1 MNHLKSNMVRIAI
14 LDGTAYWISNNSV
27 MMASIDENGFVDKE
41 SAKPIDTMGMDRVE
55 LDKLSFIVERLTE
68 GNNDDSGNTRH

>member
-1 MNHLKSNMVRIAI
+1 MVRIAI